1 MKKYLSIAIIFIIT
15 VSNANGQAIL
25 QRSWSDGDTL
35 FSQYSSFQGVV
46 VDSTVRLI
54 PYSEIHE
61 PDSFRYILYGED
73 GIWPLQKFPISA
85 AYDIDFISEKNKNF
99 YLVTDGFGRRVFE
112 INYTDPDDP
121 IEAGFSFTGQSRP
134 LINPVDASIFY
145 ENGDRK
151 ILITDAG
158 GNRVV
163 KVDRLGGD
171 EEWTYGDGNSG
182 MGQNQL
188 SGPSDA
194 LALPDTNLYL
204 ICDQGNS
211 RIILVEPSANN
222 IVWSYGNS
230 AELNPVDIEFDQSTN
245 SVLVTDRGNH
255 RVFLIRISDSVVI
268 WQYGTG
274 EQGSGVNMLD
284 SPTDADLLEN
294 GNILICDA
302 GNNRLLEVD
311 RDGQVDWSFE
321 HRPLKNLS
329 DADRLPDNRTIIV
342 SNYQS
347 LFTNIPIWLA
357 YSDSVFVSDYM
368 NIGKTVNLD
377 SLYWDGEIPENSE
390 IRLQIR
396 SSDNPANLGIA
407 QWRGPSDSEL
417 FFTDSVS
424 AVNPAYHQGH
434 SYYQFKAFLQ
444 SNDTLHTPI
453 LNNVRL
459 RYHYY
464 NDKQSGTITSD
475 AISAQQGYII
485 TKWMYLNFNTI
496 QREARNIKI
505 SILDGETGQ
514 ILIDFFAETIDTV
527 KSRNSL
533 EIWDQLKGKQS
544 VRLRATL
551 STKNTATTPQLQS
564 WGLEWNSTLSAD
576 ASIKFVNSED
586 DTVQYYRVSS
596 VYPPVEKKVDQVF
609 VKLSD
614 LNLAAV
620 QEAITLQIRALRS
633 GDILDVSLERD
644 PNGDFALSHGI
655 PAVIFNL
662 VIPANTFLEVFNRD
676 TLVIS
681 YTDPTTPTDVSA
693 DTALIIE
700 NTRGE
705 LSIVDVNGVAVDT
718 MTIGDTL
725 YVRVDGDHDRNID
738 ERRDEITVEVLNTE
752 TSDQEF
758 LTLVEIPDSNN
769 VYYTGNFISQRG
781 LRLAQNATGIKSD
794 SLLQTMPSNQVA
806 ARYEDNVTLQ
816 DVIYIRRTGY
826 TPPDSVFLLPTKALD
841 FDVAPNPFYM
851 NRHTNFRLK
860 ASSAIADLRVER
872 VEIYN
877 LAGQLVRSIPGENI
891 RFDLSQPIPR
901 NVFSYAENWWDFRN
915 ENNQYISSGMY
926 FIKMIGSVA
935 NGGEGSSEE
944 IEAIKKIIIFR

>member
-1 MKKYLSIAIIFIIT
+1 MIIIIT
-15 VSNANGQAIL
+15 AVSNASGQAI
-25 QRSWSDGDTL
+25 QQQSWSDGDTV
-35 FSQYSSFQGVV
+35 FTQYSSFQGVV
-46 VDSTVRLI
+46 IDSTVRLI

-85 AYDIDFISEKNKNF
+85 ANDIDFISEKNKNF

-145 ENGDRK
+145 ENGNRK

-182 MGQNQL
+182 MGPNQL
-188 SGPSDA
+188 SGPADA

-222 IVWSYGNS
+222 IVWSYGN
-230 AELNPVDIEFDQSTN
+230 AGELNPVDIEYDSGTN

-255 RVFLIRISDSVVI
+255 RVFLIRITDSVVS

-274 EQGSGVNMLD
+274 EEGNGDNMLN
-284 SPTDADLLEN
+284 SPTDADILEN
-294 GNILICDA
+294 GDILICDA
-302 GNNRLLEVD
+302 GNNRLLEVN
-311 RDGQVDWSFE
+311 RDGQVVWSFD
-321 HRPLKNLS
+321 HRPLKNLK

-342 SNYQS
+342 ADYPP

-357 YSDSVFVSDYM
+357 YSDSAFVSGYM
-368 NIGKTVNLD
+368 NIGKSVNFD
-377 SLYWDGEIPENSE
+377 TLYWEGEMPENSE
-390 IRLQIR
+390 IKLQIR

-417 FFTDSVS
+417 FFTDSVT

-453 LNNVRL
+453 LNNIRT

-464 NDKQSGTITSD
+464 NDKQPGTITSNI
-475 AISAQQGYII
+475 ISAQQGYII

-505 SILDGETGQ
+505 SILDAETGQ
-514 ILIDFFAETIDTV
+514 MLNDFFAETVDTV
-527 KSRNSL
+527 QNRNSL

-544 VRLRATL
+544 IRLRATL
-551 STKNTATTPQLQS
+551 STKNTATTPRLES
-564 WGLEWNSTLSAD
+564 WGLEWNRTLSAD
-576 ASIKFVNSED
+576 ALIQFINSED
-586 DTVQYYRVSS
+586 EPVSYYRVSAL
-596 VYPPVEKKVDQVF
+596 YPPVEKKIDQVF

-620 QEAITLQIRALRS
+620 QEAITLQIKTLLS
-633 GDILDVSLERD
+633 GDEMDISLKRD
-644 PNGDFALSHGI
+644 PNGNFVLNHGI
-655 PAVIFNL
+655 PAVIFNFS
-662 VIPANTFLEVFNRD
+662 IPGNTFLEVFNRD

-681 YTDPTTPTDVSA
+681 YVDPTMPTDISA
-693 DTALIIE
+693 DSALIIE

-705 LSIVDVNGVAVDT
+705 LSIVDINGISVDT
-718 MTIGDTL
+718 LTIGDTF
-725 YVRVDGDHDRNID
+725 YVRVDGDHDRNITEAQD
-738 ERRDEITVEVLNTE
+738 TITVEVFNTE
-752 TSDQEF
+752 TTDQEF
-758 LTLVEIPDSNN
+758 LTLVEVPDSNN
-769 VYYTGNFISQRG
+769 VYYTGNFMLQRRS
-781 LRLAQNATGIKSD
+781 RLVQNPTGIKND
-794 SLLQTMPSNQVA
+794 SLLQTMPGNQVA

-816 DVIYIRRTGY
+816 DVVYIMRTGY
-826 TPPDSVFLLPTKALD
+826 TPPDSVFLIPTKALD

-851 NRHTNFRLK
+851 NRHTILRLK
-860 ASSAIADLRVER
+860 ASSAIGNLRVER
-872 VEIYN
+872 IDIYN
-877 LAGQLVRSIPGENI
+877 LAGQKVRTIPGERI
-891 RFDLSQPIPR
+891 RFDLAQPIPR
-901 NVFSYAENWWDFRN
+901 NVFAYSENWWNLRN
-915 ENNQYISSGMY
+915 DNNQYVSSGMY
-926 FIKMIGSVA
+926 FIKMVGSFTSMA
-935 NGGEGSSEE
+935 GGTSEKLE
-944 IEAIKKIIIFR
+944 TIKKIIIFR